1 MANGAEVVGKV
12 PNPNAGQPHFT
23 TASEVAT
30 MEFVRNILGTP
41 APCVLAWSSK
51 AGENA
56 VGAEYIIMEKV
67 GRIQLGHAWD
77 KMGIEDRF
85 EICSDAMKE
94 GESCQFLKGRMPDYL
109 VMGVGACRADGQV
122 TTMSNKY
129 RAIAL
134 MPNSLI
140 LPLGHRQ
147 VEIKLIMEWYRLIL
161 TADHGM
167 MPFNIVAQWVSERC
181 TRKILQ
187 DRRILNPNQIILH
200 LQIC

>member
-1 MANGAEVVGKV
+1 
-12 PNPNAGQPHFT
+12 
-23 TASEVAT
+23 
-30 MEFVRNILGTP
+30 
-41 APCVLAWSSK
+41 
-51 AGENA
+51 
-56 VGAEYIIMEKV
+56 
-67 GRIQLGHAWD
+67 
-77 KMGIEDRF
+77 
-85 EICSDAMKE
+85 MKE

-161 TADHGM
+161 TADHVSRYLRLLYIC
-167 MPFNIVAQWVSERC
+167 FAHIVFYYF
-181 TRKILQ
+181 
-187 DRRILNPNQIILH
+187 
-200 LQIC
+200 